1 MANAY
6 KMMNLEKDTSGG
18 DIVSVQWD
26 SGKLENGTPV
36 TLGALVTGETELFY
50 AQCTGATG
58 TLVTAQVYVVYAP
71 EVMYAAG
78 TMISDFY
85 VVTGTPARAYG
96 LKEGSI
102 FVITSDAFSAT
113 AVVNDYLIMNATG
126 VGATTGV
133 DLGLPIWTV
142 TGSMS
147 ANKFVAQVIEVTT
160 LGYDANV
167 AFAAR
172 VIKA

>member
-6 KMMNLEKDTSGG
+6 RMMNLERDTSGG
-18 DIVSVQWD
+18 DIISVQWD
-26 SGKLENGTPV
+26 SGKLENGTPI
-36 TLGALVTGETELFY
+36 TLGALVTGETELYY

-58 TLVTAQVYVVYAP
+58 TLVTAQVYVVYSP

-78 TMISDFY
+78 TMIADFY
-85 VVTGTPARAYG
+85 VATGMPARAYG

-102 FVITSDAFSAT
+102 FVITNDAYSAT
-113 AVVNDYLIMNATG
+113 AVVGDYLIMNATG
-126 VGATTGV
+126 VTGTTGV
-133 DLGLPIWTV
+133 DAGLPNWLV
-142 TGSMS
+142 TAAMS
-147 ANKFVAQVIEVTT
+147 ANKFVAQVIEITT

-167 AFAAR
+167 AAAAR